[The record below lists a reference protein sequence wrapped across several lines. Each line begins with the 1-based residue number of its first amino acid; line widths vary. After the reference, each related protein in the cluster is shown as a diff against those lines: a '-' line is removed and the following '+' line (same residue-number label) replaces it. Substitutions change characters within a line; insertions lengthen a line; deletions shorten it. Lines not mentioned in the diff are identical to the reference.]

1 MFAKKMFPY
10 LTGLHKAR
18 FELFRSFLYL
28 LLSSW
33 QAVLQPQAIP
43 CKSVSAVFW
52 RLQGNQPGPCEP
64 QTIKDQC
71 SLLSTNSN
79 PPHHIPPW
87 RSVPLPLLTQT
98 LLPASFFFFFF
109 QKDLE
114 SFPYVLKCPVW
125 GRYFQ
130 SWRSYQQSPL
140 QQVFS
145 S

>member
-18 FELFRSFLYL
+18 FWLFKSFLYL

-33 QAVLQPQAIP
+33 QDVLQPQTIP

-71 SLLSTNSN
+71 SLTFYQEQPATAYSSLAVT
-79 PPHHIPPW
+79 
-87 RSVPLPLLTQT
+87 PLILIDSDSLGC
-98 LLPASFFFFFF
+98 LPFFFFF

-125 GRYFQ
+125 GRCFQ
-130 SWRSYQQSPL
+130 LWRSYQQSPL
-140 QQVFS
+140 QQVFLS
-145 S
+145 